1 MADQIYIDD
10 FDYFKGA
17 RVLHTFEF
25 QEPQIIKDDFFADLE
40 IHALAI
46 CDYEGEETMLFY
58 FDNDLEIIHEKE
70 FMIPNQA
77 KEQASEDFKGI
88 DIVWKNR

>member
-1 MADQIYIDD
+1 MADQIYLDH

-17 RVLHTFEF
+17 RVLHSHEF
-25 QEPQIIKDDFFADLE
+25 AEPQMVRDDYFNKLE

-58 FDNDLEIIHEKE
+58 FDGDLEIVLEKE
-70 FMIPNQA
+70 FVIPSQA
-77 KEQASEDFKGI
+77 KDQAAEDFKGI
-88 DIVWKNR
+88 DIAWKNK